1 MAKDCRLPKK
11 NQAHVSEV
19 RSVPI
24 DLGELNLSA
33 VVFEANLVDNPRK
46 WWIDTGATRH
56 ICSDKEMFS
65 TYTPING
72 RKLFMGNSAT
82 SNIVGIGNVVLKMTS
97 GKELTLIDV
106 LHVPDIRKNLVSGS
120 LLVKSGFRLVFESNK
135 FVLTK
140 NSHFIGK
147 GYVEK
152 GLFKMNIMTVMPK
165 MAKVPFCSVERKTSP
180 LELIHSDICDLKF
193 VQTRGGKKYFITFID
208 DCTRYCYVYLLR
220 SKDEAL
226 EAFKLYKN
234 EVENQLSKTIKA
246 IRNDRGGEYGAP
258 FEEFCSE
265 FGIIHQT
272 TAPYSPQSNGIAERK
287 NRTLKEMMNAMLI
300 NSGLPQNLWGEAI
313 LSANHILNK
322 IPQKDKNETPYE
334 LWKVHKSTIL
344 DIHENTI
351 IESRNAVFFEN
362 IFPCKDR
369 KEEESSRK
377 RTREVANGDHQ
388 RDEEPRRSKRAK
400 RAKTFGPDFLT
411 YLLENEPRTIN
422 EALSSPEAPFW
433 KEAINNEIESIMQNH
448 TWELVDLP
456 SGSKPLGCKWILKR
470 KYKADGSIDK
480 YKERITSIRVLIVVA
495 ALYDLEI
502 HQMDVKTAFLN
513 GELDEEIYMEQP
525 EGFVVPG
532 QEKKVCRL
540 VKSLYGL
547 KQAPKQWHE
556 KFDQTMLSN
565 GFKINECDKCVYV
578 KSTQHSFIIVCLCVD
593 DMLIMGSNRDIILTT
608 KKMLTK
614 HFDMKDM
621 GLADVILGIKI
632 SKTSDGLALSQSHY
646 VETILKKFK
655 AYESPP
661 AKTPVDLNLHLA
673 KNKDEPECQIEYSRI
688 IGSLMYIM
696 NCTRPDIAYAVN
708 KLSIFTS
715 NPSKDHWKG
724 LIRVLRYL
732 KYTSNY
738 GLHYTRYPAVLE
750 GYSDANWI
758 SDSKDTKSTSGYVFI
773 IGGGVVSWKS
783 SKQTCIA
790 RSTMESEFIALD
802 KAGEKAEWL
811 RNFLEDIPCWT
822 KPVPAIMVHCDSQ
835 SAIGRAQSSMYNGKS
850 RHIRRRHNTIRQLI
864 SSGIISIDYIK
875 SNDNLADPL
884 TKGLSRDQVY
894 CLSRGMGLKPD
905 N

>member
-1 MAKDCRLPKK
+1 
-11 NQAHVSEV
+11 
-19 RSVPI
+19 
-24 DLGELNLSA
+24 
-33 VVFEANLVDNPRK
+33 
-46 WWIDTGATRH
+46 
-56 ICSDKEMFS
+56 MFS

-82 SNIVGIGNVVLKMTS
+82 SNIVGLGKVVLKMTS

-135 FVLTK
+135 FILTK

-152 GLFKMNIMTVMPK
+152 GLFKMN
-165 MAKVPFCSVERKTSP
+165 E
-180 LELIHSDICDLKF
+180 
-193 VQTRGGKKYFITFID
+193 
-208 DCTRYCYVYLLR
+208 
-220 SKDEAL
+220 
-226 EAFKLYKN
+226 
-234 EVENQLSKTIKA
+234 
-246 IRNDRGGEYGAP
+246 
-258 FEEFCSE
+258 
-265 FGIIHQT
+265 
-272 TAPYSPQSNGIAERK
+272 
-287 NRTLKEMMNAMLI
+287 
-300 NSGLPQNLWGEAI
+300 
-313 LSANHILNK
+313 
-322 IPQKDKNETPYE
+322 
-334 LWKVHKSTIL
+334 
-344 DIHENTI
+344 
-351 IESRNAVFFEN
+351 
-362 IFPCKDR
+362 R
-369 KEEESSRK
+369 KEEGSSRK
-377 RTREVANGDHQ
+377 RTHEVASGDHQ

-400 RAKTFGPDFLT
+400 IAKTFGPEFLT
-411 YLLENEPRTIN
+411 YVLENEPRTIN

-433 KEAINNEIESIMQNH
+433 KEAINSEIESIMQNH
-448 TWELVDLP
+448 TWELMDLP
-456 SGSKPLGCKWILKR
+456 PGSTPLGCKWILKR

-480 YKERITSIRVLIVVA
+480 YKARLVAKGFKQKEGLDFFDTYSPVTRITSIRVLIAIA

-556 KFDQTMLSN
+556 KFDRTMLSN

-578 KSTQHSFIIVCLCVD
+578 KSSHNSFIIVCLYVD
-593 DMLIMGSNRDIILTT
+593 DMLIMGSNRDVILTT
-608 KKMLTK
+608 KRMLTK

-646 VETILKKFK
+646 IENILKKFK
-655 AYESPP
+655 AYDSPP

-673 KNKDEPECQIEYSRI
+673 KNKGESEGQIEYSRI

-708 KLSIFTS
+708 KLSRFT
-715 NPSKDHWKG
+715 
-724 LIRVLRYL
+724 
-732 KYTSNY
+732 T
-738 GLHYTRYPAVLE
+738 VLE

-758 SDSKDTKSTSGYVFI
+758 SDSKDTKSTSGYVFT
-773 IGGGVVSWKS
+773 IGGGAVSWKS

-802 KAGEKAEWL
+802 KAGEEAEWL

-822 KPVPAIMVHCDSQ
+822 KPVPAIMIHCDSQ
-835 SAIGRAQSSMYNGKS
+835 SAIGRAQSGMYNGKS

-875 SNDNLADPL
+875 SKENLADPL

>member
-1 MAKDCRLPKK
+1 MVDSKTVMNQVQEFQMILHDLHAEGMKLSESFQVAAMIEKLPPLWKDFKNYLKHKRKEMKLEDLIVRLRIEEDNRLSEMKSGKLQIEAK
-11 NQAHVSEV
+11 
-19 RSVPI
+19 
-24 DLGELNLSA
+24 
-33 VVFEANLVDNPRK
+33 ANLMEQNGNTSIKRKRVDYKAKKGRAKMIKGNCYNCGNLIIWPRIADFLRK
-46 WWIDTGATRH
+46 IKR
-56 ICSDKEMFS
+56 MF
-65 TYTPING
+65 
-72 RKLFMGNSAT
+72 
-82 SNIVGIGNVVLKMTS
+82 
-97 GKELTLIDV
+97 
-106 LHVPDIRKNLVSGS
+106 
-120 LLVKSGFRLVFESNK
+120 
-135 FVLTK
+135 
-140 NSHFIGK
+140 
-147 GYVEK
+147 
-152 GLFKMNIMTVMPK
+152 
-165 MAKVPFCSVERKTSP
+165 
-180 LELIHSDICDLKF
+180 
-193 VQTRGGKKYFITFID
+193 Q
-208 DCTRYCYVYLLR
+208 

-234 EVENQLSKTIKA
+234 EVQNQLSKTIKA
-246 IRNDRGGEYGAP
+246 IRSERGGEYGAP

-300 NSGLPQNLWGEAI
+300 NSGLPQKGHKPSYKYFKVWGCLAKVEVPKPKQIKIWPKTVDCI
-313 LSANHILNK
+313 LIGYANNSSAYRFL
-322 IPQKDKNETPYE
+322 
-334 LWKVHKSTIL
+334 VHKSTIL

-351 IESRNAVFFEN
+351 IESRNVVIFEN

-377 RTREVANGDHQ
+377 RTREVANGDLQ

-456 SGSKPLGCKWILKR
+456 SGSKLLGCKWILKR

-480 YKERITSIRVLIVVA
+480 YKARLVAKGFKQKEGLDFFDTYSPVTRITSIRVLIAIA

-502 HQMDVKTAFLN
+502 HQMDVKTAFLS

-525 EGFVVPG
+525 KGF
-532 QEKKVCRL
+532 EFLAKKRRSV
-540 VKSLYGL
+540 
-547 KQAPKQWHE
+547 
-556 KFDQTMLSN
+556 DLSN
-565 GFKINECDKCVYV
+565 LY
-578 KSTQHSFIIVCLCVD
+578 
-593 DMLIMGSNRDIILTT
+593 
-608 KKMLTK
+608 
-614 HFDMKDM
+614 M

-646 VETILKKFK
+646 VETILKTFK

-696 NCTRPDIAYAVN
+696 NCTRPDIAYSVN
-708 KLSIFTS
+708 KLSRFTS

-758 SDSKDTKSTSGYVFI
+758 SDSKDTKSTSGYVFT
-773 IGGGVVSWKS
+773 IGGAVSWKS

-802 KAGEKAEWL
+802 KAGEEAEWL

-850 RHIRRRHNTIRQLI
+850 RHIHRRHNTIRQLI

-875 SNDNLADPL
+875 SKDNLADPL

-894 CLSRGMGLKPD
+894 CLSREMGLKPK

>member
-1 MAKDCRLPKK
+1 MTLSESFQVVAMIEKLPPLWKDLKNYLKHKRKEMGLEDLIVILRIEEDNRLSEMKFGRLQIEAKANLMEQNGTTSHKRKRVDYKSKKEKAKKIKENCYNYGKPNHMAKDCRLSKK

-24 DLGELNLSA
+24 DLGELNLSV
-33 VVFEANLVDNPRK
+33 VVFEANLVDNPRE

-72 RKLFMGNSAT
+72 RKLFMENSAT
-82 SNIVGIGNVVLKMTS
+82 SNIVGLGKVVLKMTS

-106 LHVPDIRKNLVSGS
+106 LHVPDIRKNLVSGL

-152 GLFKMNIMTVMPK
+152 GLFKMN
-165 MAKVPFCSVERKTSP
+165 E
-180 LELIHSDICDLKF
+180 
-193 VQTRGGKKYFITFID
+193 
-208 DCTRYCYVYLLR
+208 
-220 SKDEAL
+220 
-226 EAFKLYKN
+226 
-234 EVENQLSKTIKA
+234 
-246 IRNDRGGEYGAP
+246 
-258 FEEFCSE
+258 
-265 FGIIHQT
+265 
-272 TAPYSPQSNGIAERK
+272 
-287 NRTLKEMMNAMLI
+287 
-300 NSGLPQNLWGEAI
+300 
-313 LSANHILNK
+313 
-322 IPQKDKNETPYE
+322 
-334 LWKVHKSTIL
+334 
-344 DIHENTI
+344 
-351 IESRNAVFFEN
+351 
-362 IFPCKDR
+362 R
-369 KEEESSRK
+369 KEEGSSRK
-377 RTREVANGDHQ
+377 RTHEVASGDHQ
-388 RDEEPRRSKRAK
+388 RDEEPRRNKRAK
-400 RAKTFGPDFLT
+400 IAKTFGPEFLT
-411 YLLENEPRTIN
+411 YVLENEPRTIN

-433 KEAINNEIESIMQNH
+433 KEAINSEIESIMQNH

-456 SGSKPLGCKWILKR
+456 PDSTPLGCKWILKR
-470 KYKADGSIDK
+470 KYKADGFIDK
-480 YKERITSIRVLIVVA
+480 YKARLVAKGFKQKEGIDFFDTYSPVTRITSIRVLIAIA

-532 QEKKVCRL
+532 QKRRSADL
-540 VKSLYGL
+540 SSLY
-547 KQAPKQWHE
+547 
-556 KFDQTMLSN
+556 
-565 GFKINECDKCVYV
+565 
-578 KSTQHSFIIVCLCVD
+578 
-593 DMLIMGSNRDIILTT
+593 DMLIMGSNRDVILTT
-608 KKMLTK
+608 KRMLTK

-621 GLADVILGIKI
+621 GLADVIFGIKI

-646 VETILKKFK
+646 VENILKKFK
-655 AYESPP
+655 AYDSPP

-673 KNKDEPECQIEYSRI
+673 KNKGEPEGQIEYSRI

-708 KLSIFTS
+708 KLSRFTS
-715 NPSKDHWKG
+715 NSSKNHWKG

-738 GLHYTRYPAVLE
+738 GLHYTRYPTVLE

-758 SDSKDTKSTSGYVFI
+758 SDSKDTKSTSGYVFTI
-773 IGGGVVSWKS
+773 RGDAVSWKS

-790 RSTMESEFIALD
+790 RSTMKSEFIALD
-802 KAGEKAEWL
+802 KVGEEAEWL

-822 KPVPAIMVHCDSQ
+822 KPVPAIMIHCDSQ
-835 SAIGRAQSSMYNGKS
+835 SAIGRAQSGMYNGKS
-850 RHIRRRHNTIRQLI
+850 RHISRRHNTIRQLI

-875 SNDNLADPL
+875 SKENLADPL
-884 TKGLSRDQVY
+884 IKGLSRDQVY